1 MGGGRAL
8 AFASL
13 AALVAGLR
21 VTPSTRAPRPRLDA
35 SRSEEPTDGS
45 KTALFESPQWPA
57 LLSSLNRLPSFTVA
71 NERGQPLEYEAP
83 GGTPLAMFYA
93 DVHAAQAELVD
104 ARKMYPELD
113 CGVIPVGVGTAFRL
127 ASEGKALLSEYER
140 PPPSTEMAVKER

>member
-1 MGGGRAL
+1 MDMGGRRGF

-21 VTPSTRAPRPRLDA
+21 VTPRPRLDA

-93 DVHAAQAELVD
+93 DVQAAQAELVD